1 MFDLSWEEKLRFYV
15 DQDHQMKNI
24 LLERGV
30 LNDRYHPELEKV
42 HLHNAKKLSGL
53 IQKMGFPVLSNAG
66 ETGVRLSWLI
76 IQHAVSWPDFMKEC
90 LFQMRLAVGQNDY
103 PFELLAHTEDL
114 VAFLE
119 GRKQLYGTHAEWIGT
134 SFELTPIEDP
144 SQLNLR
150 RKSMGLPPIGEDFRP
165 PFLGRPPSDPK
176 ARERNFLE
184 WLYRVG
190 WRN

>member
-1 MFDLSWEEKLRFYV
+1 MVDLIWEEKLKFYA

-24 LLERGV
+24 LIERGV

-42 HLHNAKKLSGL
+42 HLHNARKLSGL

-90 LFQMRLAVGQNDY
+90 LFQMRVAAGQNDY
-103 PFELLAHTEDL
+103 PYELLAHTEDL
-114 VAFLE
+114 IGFLE
-119 GRKQLYGTHAEWIGT
+119 GGKQLYGTHAEWQGDA
-134 SFELTPIEDP
+134 FVMTPIEDP
-144 SQLNLR
+144 SHLNLR
-150 RKSMGLPPIGEDFRP
+150 RKSMGLPPITPDFKP
-165 PFLGRPPSDPK
+165 PFLGRPPSDPD
-176 ARERNFLE
+176 ARERSFRE
-184 WLYRVG
+184 WLSRVG